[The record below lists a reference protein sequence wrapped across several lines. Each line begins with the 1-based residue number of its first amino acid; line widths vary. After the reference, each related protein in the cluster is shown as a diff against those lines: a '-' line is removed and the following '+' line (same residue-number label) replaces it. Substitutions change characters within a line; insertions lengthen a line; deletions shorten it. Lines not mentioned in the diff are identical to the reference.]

1 MRTTVTLDPD
11 TEQLL
16 RRRMA
21 ERKVSFKQALN
32 DAVRA
37 ALGEEEPEQVRTKTY
52 SLGMKVDITHTGR
65 LLDELDVAEFLR
77 KDANARRE
85 QSVDG

>member
-11 TEQLL
+11 TMELL
-16 RRRMA
+16 KRRMA

-32 DAVRA
+32 DAIRS
-37 ALGEEEPEQVRTKTY
+37 ALGPEEPQPFRTTTY
-52 SLGMKVDITHTGR
+52 SLGTTVDLTHAGR

-77 KDANARRE
+77 KDAKARRE
-85 QSVDG
+85 FLGDE